1 MMKLPAVL
9 LAIALLSACFIAYR
23 LAMPEVE
30 VRNASEMLVVEVVV
44 QLPSSR
50 IVFGPI
56 RRCEEYTIY
65 HSAAQADGP
74 YAYVVRF
81 ADAPDLR
88 GRCGHLRGAH
98 YGKRMELV
106 ISAPEIAQCRE
117 SNKFYPFLLLQP
129 GASTQGADGA
139 VSRAPSTLVH

>member
-1 MMKLPAVL
+1 MKLPAAL
-9 LAIALLSACFIAYR
+9 LAVAVLSACVIAYR
-23 LAMPEVE
+23 LAAPEVE
-30 VRNASEMLVVEVVV
+30 VRNATERLVVEVVV

-50 IVFGPI
+50 VVFGPI
-56 RRCEEYTIY
+56 RRGEAYTIY

-81 ADAPDLR
+81 AEAPDLR
-88 GRCGHLRGAH
+88 GRCGHLSGSH

-106 ISAPEIAQCRE
+106 ISAPEIAECRE
-117 SNKFYPFLLLQP
+117 SSKFYPFLFLQP

-139 VSRAPSTLVH
+139 VSRAPSTLDH